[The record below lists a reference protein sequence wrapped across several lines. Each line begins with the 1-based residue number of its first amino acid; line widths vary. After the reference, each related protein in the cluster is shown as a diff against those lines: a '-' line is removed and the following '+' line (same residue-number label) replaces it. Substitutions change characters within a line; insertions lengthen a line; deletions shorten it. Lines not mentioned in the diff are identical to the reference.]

1 MSSQKRMTDKVDD
14 TLMCW
19 ESQTRA
25 ISVCLMVKL
34 YDTVIVSG
42 SEVMLL
48 ELNDD
53 LAILFNIS
61 R

>member
-19 ESQTRA
+19 KSQTHA

-34 YDTVIVSG
+34 YDTFIVSG
-42 SEVMLL
+42 REVMLL

-53 LAILFNIS
+53 IAILFNIS